1 MPKSV
6 TSYFPAFLVMGSFR
20 KSGTP
25 DIDPVTYQIPEV
37 RHAQYPRS
45 KDIFPN
51 RKPVQQSERAMAR
64 QFWITCVEAELGG
77 VKRYVHSGAY
87 CANDDQVNECITR
100 RKKLVSLSLY
110 CLSL

>member
-45 KDIFPN
+45 KDIF
-51 RKPVQQSERAMAR
+51 QIE
-64 QFWITCVEAELGG
+64 
-77 VKRYVHSGAY
+77 
-87 CANDDQVNECITR
+87 
-100 RKKLVSLSLY
+100 SLSNSPKEPWHGSSGSPASRP
-110 CLSL
+110 SLEG